1 MLQTLEIEGL
11 NIQGAI
17 EDKPLI
23 ERIDNLDH
31 QSEEYKDLLEQ
42 IVSKLVF
49 DYDQFIENQISEKR
63 AIYIQNID
71 KNVQALMINGYEQG
85 WDNQVNNVYQL

>member
-1 MLQTLEIEGL
+1 MNQDIISAGGLKNYLKPFVEQQIASMFLLIDEECLDEAKRISELLQTLEIEGL

-31 QSEEYKDLLEQ
+31 QSEEYKDLLE
-42 IVSKLVF
+42 
-49 DYDQFIENQISEKR
+49 
-63 AIYIQNID
+63 
-71 KNVQALMINGYEQG
+71 
-85 WDNQVNNVYQL
+85 

>member
-1 MLQTLEIEGL
+1 MEQQIASMFLLIDEECLDEAKRISELLQTLEIEGL

-31 QSEEYKDLLEQ
+31 QSEEYKDLLE
-42 IVSKLVF
+42 
-49 DYDQFIENQISEKR
+49 
-63 AIYIQNID
+63 
-71 KNVQALMINGYEQG
+71 
-85 WDNQVNNVYQL
+85 